1 MNELLAVIKTALKIS
16 GTALD
21 TEISRYISAAL
32 KELERVGIVINADSY
47 SEPLIVSAAELYC
60 KWQYDYL
67 GQGERFAKAF
77 SDLRNALSLTSAYT
91 EVTDNGTK

>member
-1 MNELLAVIKTALKIS
+1 MNELLSIIKTALKIS
-16 GTALD
+16 GTSLD
-21 TEISRYISAAL
+21 VEITRHISAAL

-47 SEPLIVSAAELYC
+47 SEPLIISAAELYC

-67 GQGERFAKAF
+67 GQADRFAKAF

-91 EVTDNGTK
+91 EVNDNGTE

>member
-1 MNELLAVIKTALKIS
+1 MNELLAIIKTALKVS

-21 TEISRYISAAL
+21 TEITRHISAAL
-32 KELERVGIVINADSY
+32 KELERVGIIINADSY
-47 SEPLIVSAAELYC
+47 SEPLIISATELYC

-77 SDLRNALSLTSAYT
+77 SDLRNAVRLTSAYT
-91 EVTDNGTK
+91 EVNDNGTE

>member
-1 MNELLAVIKTALKIS
+1 MNALLAVIKTALKIS
-16 GTALD
+16 GNSLD
-21 TEISRYISAAL
+21 TEITRYIQACL
-32 KELERVGIVINADSY
+32 KELERVGIVINAGSY

-67 GQGERFAKAF
+67 GQGDRFAKAF

-91 EVTDNGTK
+91 EVTDNGTE

>member
-21 TEISRYISAAL
+21 AEISRHISAAL
-32 KELERVGIVINADSY
+32 KELERVGIVIKDNSS
-47 SEPLIVSAAELYC
+47 SEPLIISAVELYT

-67 GQGERFAKAF
+67 GQGERFEKAF

-91 EVTDNGTK
+91 EVTDNGTE

>member
-21 TEISRYISAAL
+21 TEILRHISAAL
-32 KELERVGIVINADSY
+32 KELERVGIIINADSY
-47 SEPLIVSAAELYC
+47 SEPLIISAAELYC

-67 GQGERFAKAF
+67 GQGEGFAKAF
-77 SDLRNALSLTSAYT
+77 SDLRNASSLTSAYT
-91 EVTDNGTK
+91 EVNDNGTE